1 MANYYVFLQLLIT
14 LKLFQN
20 KKVRKK
26 NLKKEKMVPFPLPL
40 WEVQRN
46 LSPILLWEHGWAPT
60 GKFHKVVVTLQ
71 WLDPPWGF

>member
-46 LSPILLWEHGWAPT
+46 LSPILL
-60 GKFHKVVVTLQ
+60 
-71 WLDPPWGF
+71 